1 MERITIMKVVSYLP
15 DNIKVEIATNLGK
28 QVSTITDEEI
38 IECAWEWAHNEFGST
53 EGLIMID
60 ENGEEL

>member
-1 MERITIMKVVSYLP
+1 MKVVSYLP
-15 DNIKVEIATNLGK
+15 DNIKAEIATNKSK
-28 QVSTITDEEI
+28 QVSTIANEEI

-60 ENGEEL
+60 ENGEQL